1 MKKYCEN
8 CQKETQ
14 VKFEKIKEVFNV
26 KGESIEA
33 EITIC
38 KCMDCG
44 EEVFDEAIEKENE
57 KFVFGLYREK
67 KGLLQP
73 DEIKAIRINANM
85 TQKMFAAYIGVS
97 QKTVEAWE
105 SGKNTPA
112 GSSSRILSML
122 EMNENLIQ
130 DYPFVITN

>member
-1 MKKYCEN
+1 MKKKNEF
-8 CQKETQ
+8 
-14 VKFEKIKEVFNV
+14 FERLVRGLNDAAEGNITVTDKKMIVVPIKRFS
-26 KGESIEA
+26 K
-33 EITIC
+33 
-38 KCMDCG
+38 
-44 EEVFDEAIEKENE
+44 
-57 KFVFGLYREK
+57 
-67 KGLLQP
+67 